1 MGRIVV
7 HARIVEMQQGS
18 STTKIIKFTTAV
30 SLDFYPGQWVDL
42 YIEIDGNIEIGGYS
56 ITSTPLEKNFIELA
70 IKESSYNKVSRF
82 LNYSAKI
89 GQEVELI
96 GGQGNCYY
104 HDGLSDHIV
113 LIAGGIGITP
123 LMSILRFICK
133 SSSSD
138 AVVHLIYSASSEEEY
153 VFRNELDRMELE
165 FDQLECDYWVTKKMD
180 SRKKYNF
187 GRIDHDVI
195 EKLVTDKS
203 QDFFIC
209 GPTEM
214 IDGSVEILLNLGV
227 KQSSLHFEK
236 WW

>member
-1 MGRIVV
+1 MV
-7 HARIVEMQQGS
+7 HARIVEIQQGS
-18 STTKIIKFTTAV
+18 PTTKIIKFTTAV
-30 SLDFYPGQWVDL
+30 SLDFHPGQWVDL

-70 IKESSYNKVSRF
+70 IKESSYNKVSHF

-96 GGQGNCYY
+96 GGLGDCYY
-104 HDGLSDHIV
+104 HEDLSHHIV

-133 SSSSD
+133 TSSD
-138 AVVHLIYSASSEEEY
+138 VAVRLLYSASSSEEHI
-153 VFRNELDRMELE
+153 FQTELDDLELE
-165 FDQLECDYWVTKKMD
+165 FDQLKCNYWITKEIDTQKN
-180 SRKKYNF
+180 YNF
-187 GRIDHDVI
+187 GRIDRDAI
-195 EKLVTDKS
+195 GTFITEDP

-209 GPTEM
+209 GPSEM
-214 IDGSVEILLNLGV
+214 IDQSVEILLSLDV
-227 KQSSLHFEK
+227 KRTSLHFEK

>member
-1 MGRIVV
+1 VV
-7 HARIVEMQQGS
+7 HAKIIEMQQGS
-18 STTKIIKFTTAV
+18 PTTKIIKFNTTA

-42 YIEIDGNIEIGGYS
+42 YIEIDGNVEIGGYS

-70 IKESSYNKVSRF
+70 IKESPYNKISRF
-82 LNYSAKI
+82 LNHSAEI

-104 HDGLSDHIV
+104 HDGLSNHIV

-133 SSSSD
+133 SSSD
-138 AVVHLIYSASSEEEY
+138 VHVYLVYCASSREEH
-153 VFRNELDRMELE
+153 VFHDELDHMELE
-165 FDQLECDYWVTKKMD
+165 FDQLQCNYWVTKEMD
-180 SRKKYNF
+180 AQKNYRF

-195 EKLVTDKS
+195 KTLITDIP

-209 GPTEM
+209 GPSEM
-214 IDGSVEILLNLGV
+214 IDGSVEILFNLGV
-227 KQSSLHFEK
+227 NRSSLHFEK